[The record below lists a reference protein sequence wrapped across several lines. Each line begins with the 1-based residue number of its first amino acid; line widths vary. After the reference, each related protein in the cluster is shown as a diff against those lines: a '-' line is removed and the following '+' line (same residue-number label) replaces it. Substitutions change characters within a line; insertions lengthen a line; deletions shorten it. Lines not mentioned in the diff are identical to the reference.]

1 MNFEINAVDGLDGI
15 VASSEIAGESCS
27 NNGGLSHK
35 VVLYKFLLAI
45 YEKTPI
51 INEIVADRGLN

>member
-1 MNFEINAVDGLDGI
+1 MNFEINAVDGFDGI
-15 VASSEIAGESCS
+15 VASSEIAGEACR

-35 VVLYKFLLAI
+35 VVLYKFLMGI

-51 INEIVADRGLN
+51 INEIVANRGLI